1 MLLYEFTG
9 IASDEY
15 TLGNAV
21 EFHNDLNP
29 LLFKNKKMHS
39 DVRNGL
45 LKIAKDFEDF
55 IGVKLDVV
63 DITVSGS
70 NAAYSYTPYS
80 DLDLH
85 IVVNVPDTKEYKELL
100 NAKKTNYNTI
110 HDIKVKGIDVELYA
124 QDSSEEHF
132 SLGIYSVLH
141 DKWVSE
147 PKKEKPEIDSSDVIE
162 KYNNYV
168 QQILRAMQIGSL
180 ETAKH
185 TWSTIRKLR
194 QSGLAKYGE
203 FGAENLAFKLLR
215 NSGML
220 DRLHSHITSLSDD
233 ELSIEDLDL

>member
-29 LLFKNKKMHS
+29 LLFKNGVMHS
-39 DVRNGL
+39 DVRQGL
-45 LKIAKDFEDF
+45 LKIARDFEDF
-55 IGVKLDVV
+55 IGVDLEIV

-80 DLDLH
+80 DIDLH

-100 NAKKTNYNTI
+100 NAKKTNYNTL

-124 QDSSEEHF
+124 QDSSEEHY
-132 SLGIYSVLH
+132 SLGIYSLLK
-141 DKWVSE
+141 DDWVSK
-147 PKKEKPEIDSSDVIE
+147 PKKEHPKIDSSDVIK
-162 KYNNYV
+162 KYENYI
-168 QQILRAMQIGSL
+168 QRIRNAIQFGTLD
-180 ETAKH
+180 TAKDA
-185 TWSTIRKLR
+185 WATIRKLR

-220 DRLHSHITSLSDD
+220 ERLHKHINTLSDN
-233 ELSIEDLDL
+233 ELSVEDWDL